1 MALSYDSLQALIQKE
16 YMPVLYDNIF
26 VKRHPLSAILK
37 KKAKTF
43 NGRKFSLPL
52 EYGEGGNVAWGA
64 KHAEDALTLAV
75 SDPFTL
81 AEYVPSMMT
90 GTLKFTKEEELI
102 MNSKGAVKN
111 IVDAKVKNLQKNI
124 EKQ

>member
-64 KHAEDALTLAV
+64 KHAEDALALHGKDRDDVREFQMWHLLLQLVSAV
-75 SDPFTL
+75 GNGRYAWET
-81 AEYVPSMMT
+81 
-90 GTLKFTKEEELI
+90 
-102 MNSKGAVKN
+102 
-111 IVDAKVKNLQKNI
+111 
-124 EKQ
+124 